1 VYTSRHEA
9 RTQDDAAYL
18 PIRDLLA
25 AADVVSLHV
34 PLTRDTSQM
43 MNEAAFAVMKPGAI
57 LVNTARGGLVDYRA
71 LHDALARGRL
81 RGAGLDVFD
90 AEPADAGHP
99 LFQLPNVVLTPHL
112 AWLTAETL
120 NRSLTVFADNCR
132 RLQDGEPLLNRVV

>member
-9 RTQDDAAYL
+9 WTQNDAAYL

-34 PLTRDTSQM
+34 PLTRDTSHM
-43 MNEAAFAVMKPGAI
+43 MNETAFALMKPGAI

-132 RLQDGEPLLNRVV
+132 RLRDGEPLLNRVV